1 MIESTL
7 LYGFLIALC
16 MGLGSLA
23 VFVWAALSGQME
35 DAEDVKHRMLAREL
49 DDDDED

>member
-1 MIESTL
+1 MIEATL

-16 MGLGSLA
+16 MGAGALA

-35 DAEDVKHRMLAREL
+35 DAEDVKHRVLAREL
-49 DDDDED
+49 DDARD

>member
-7 LYGFLIALC
+7 FYGFLIAFC

-35 DAEDVKHRMLAREL
+35 DAEDVKHRVLAREL
-49 DDDDED
+49 DGDEAD